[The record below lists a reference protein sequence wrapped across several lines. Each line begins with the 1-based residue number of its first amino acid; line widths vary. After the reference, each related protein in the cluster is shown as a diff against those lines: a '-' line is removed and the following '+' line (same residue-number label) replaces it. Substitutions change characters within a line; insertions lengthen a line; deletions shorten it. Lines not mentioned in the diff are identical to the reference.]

1 MNTKVSAH
9 VPAVGSIHG
18 SRPTELKRVLGIPFL
33 VLFGLTYMAPVTV
46 FTTYGV
52 VTGVTN
58 GHLPAAY
65 IVGLVTMLFTAFSY
79 AQMSRAVPQA
89 GSAYAYTQQAFGGT
103 VGFATGWTLM
113 LDYLFIPMINFLL
126 IGIYLNTQFPAVPAW
141 AFSLVSLVLV
151 LGLNIIGI
159 KFIGRLSATVV
170 ASSVLMIGVFVALV
184 LNQVLNADAPSLLA
198 PFSFGADGLG
208 PIFSGAAI
216 LSLSFLGFDAIST
229 LSEDARNP
237 GKTIPAA
244 IVLTT
249 LAGGLIFIVVGWAG
263 ALIHPD
269 HTTFA
274 DPDAAGVELM
284 AGVGGS
290 VLTAIF
296 VAVYVVGSF
305 GSAMASQASV
315 TRILYSMGRDGL
327 LPRRMGMLNR
337 RFSTPVYATLV
348 VSAVSLTYLFVS
360 LETAASVVSF
370 GALVAFSMVN
380 LSVIK
385 TFFMDAK
392 SRGARSVLLYL
403 LMPLVGFAL
412 TIWLWTSLSGVS
424 LVVGLMWF
432 AAGIGF
438 LAIRTKGF
446 RTTPPKLSFED

>member
-1 MNTKVSAH
+1 MNITTPPSVTA
-9 VPAVGSIHG
+9 PGSLPG
-18 SRPTELKRVLGIPFL
+18 SRPTQLKRVLGIPFL

-52 VTGVTN
+52 VAGTTN

-65 IVGLVTMLFTAFSY
+65 IVALVTMLFTAFSY
-79 AQMSRAVPQA
+79 AHMSRAVPQA

-126 IGIYLNTQFPAVPAW
+126 IGIYLNTQFPAIDAW
-141 AFSLVSLVLV
+141 AFSLASLMLVLV
-151 LGLNIIGI
+151 LNIVGI

-170 ASSVLMIGVFVALV
+170 ASSVLMIGIFVALV

-198 PFSFGADGLG
+198 PFSFGAEGLG

-229 LSEDARNP
+229 LSEDAKNP
-237 GKTIPAA
+237 GRSIPAA

-249 LAGGLIFIVVGWAG
+249 LAGGVIFILVGWAG
-263 ALIHPD
+263 ALVHPD
-269 HTTFA
+269 HTSFT

-290 VLTAIF
+290 MLTAIF

-337 RFSTPVYATLV
+337 RFSTPVFATLV
-348 VSAVSLTYLFVS
+348 VSAVSLTFLVVS

-370 GALVAFSMVN
+370 GALAAFSMVN

-385 TFFMDAK
+385 TFFMDT
-392 SRGARSVLLYL
+392 GARDVRGVLLYL
-403 LMPLVGFAL
+403 VMPLVGFAL
-412 TIWLWTSLSGVS
+412 TIWLWTSLSGTS
-424 LVVGLMWF
+424 LAVGLAWL
-432 AAGIGF
+432 AVGIVF
-438 LAIRTKGF
+438 LAVRTRGF
-446 RTTPPKLSFED
+446 RTTPPKLTFRD

>member
-1 MNTKVSAH
+1 MKTKTTPSAA
-9 VPAVGSIHG
+9 VPGFLPG
-18 SRPTELKRVLGIPFL
+18 SRPTQLRRVLGIPLL

-52 VTGVTN
+52 VTGATN

-65 IVGLVTMLFTAFSY
+65 IVALVTMLFTAFSY
-79 AQMSRAVPQA
+79 AHMARAVPQA

-126 IGIYLNTQFPAVPAW
+126 IGIYLNTQFPEIDAW
-141 AFSLVSLVLV
+141 IFSLISLLMV
-151 LGLNIIGI
+151 LGLNIVGI

-170 ASSVLMIGVFVALV
+170 ASSVLMIGVFVALA
-184 LNQVLNADAPSLLA
+184 LNQVLNTDAPSLLA
-198 PFSFGADGLG
+198 PFSFGSDGLG

-229 LSEDARNP
+229 LSEDAKNP
-237 GKTIPAA
+237 QKSIPAA

-249 LAGGLIFIVVGWAG
+249 LAGGVVFIVVGWAG

-269 HTTFA
+269 HTTFT

-290 VLTAIF
+290 MLTAIF
-296 VAVYVVGSF
+296 VAVYVVGAF

-315 TRILYSMGRDGL
+315 TRILYSMGRDGIM
-327 LPRRMGMLNR
+327 PRRMGLLNR
-337 RFSTPVYATLV
+337 RFSTPVFATLV
-348 VSAVSLTYLFVS
+348 VSTVSLTFLVVS

-370 GALVAFSMVN
+370 GALAAFSLVN

-385 TFFMDAK
+385 TFFMDTK
-392 SRGARSVLLYL
+392 NRGVRGVLLYL
-403 LMPLVGFAL
+403 MMPLVGFAL
-412 TIWLWTSLSGVS
+412 TIWLWTSLSQTS
-424 LVVGLMWF
+424 LTIGLVWL
-432 AAGIGF
+432 AGGIAF

-446 RTTPPKLSFED
+446 RTKPPKLTFRD